1 MSICWYVYLAGG
13 TCNAYG
19 SVSGCLVGESC
30 ASPADCIRTAGEF
43 HGYQP
48 PPAKAVTSTP
58 HTRAQ
63 SWLGRLDRERMS
75 RLPLSDWL
83 KRRLCSCAC
92 VHLQVILFVFLALVL
107 MSAFVCCLWC
117 CFSVWDKRRMAAL
130 KARIDARRNA
140 ASGRSADGDDDRRQL
155 QLSSLPVSASFR
167 SGGGGASTSASSR
180 DVAVSS
186 SIPRAT
192 VTVTSVKKKR
202 EGTGGA
208 SELQESLLEGKSA
221 DDSSGDGDA
230 PAVGGG
236 RRYAVRLNDEGV
248 AEVALLSS
256 AATSSPTSSYLARA
270 AATPLPFPPP
280 LPPLSRTQSLVRNA
294 AKLGLVMSLLA
305 TAVML
310 IVACL
315 LFPHVPQYSLC
326 NKDIQWGSILTNL
339 KDFQVRV
346 DVDLHVAVWNSNRF
360 HVNIQQLG
368 ARILYGQDIV
378 GVGGVRDV
386 GFSAGMIN
394 DFILPVAFAPSVV
407 AATSMLRDHLRGQL
421 LLDVVFDIE
430 TSVLLDQ
437 LARPLL
443 RLNTSHVFE
452 DIDAEGPE
460 ERQYCKCKDP
470 NVNAMQPR
478 IGIRVQQQ
486 SQDVMRK
493 RVNLLAR
500 IAPSPDPS
508 AVQAMQLLG
517 PNIDLPPTAATPLAG
532 EPLAEEPGS
541 AELQTTTPAH
551 K

>member
-1 MSICWYVYLAGG
+1 
-13 TCNAYG
+13 
-19 SVSGCLVGESC
+19 
-30 ASPADCIRTAGEF
+30 
-43 HGYQP
+43 
-48 PPAKAVTSTP
+48 
-58 HTRAQ
+58 
-63 SWLGRLDRERMS
+63 
-75 RLPLSDWL
+75 
-83 KRRLCSCAC
+83 
-92 VHLQVILFVFLALVL
+92 

-140 ASGRSADGDDDRRQL
+140 GSSSRATADGDDRRQL

-167 SGGGGASTSASSR
+167 SGGGGGGGGASSSASSH
-180 DVAVSS
+180 DVSVSS

-202 EGTGGA
+202 EGGA
-208 SELQESLLEGKSA
+208 NELQESLLEGKTA

-230 PAVGGG
+230 PAAGGG

-248 AEVALLSS
+248 AEVALLPNAAASS
-256 AATSSPTSSYLARA
+256 LTSRYLARA

-305 TAVML
+305 TIVVL

-315 LFPHVPQYSLC
+315 LFPHIPQYSLC

-346 DVDLHVAVWNSNRF
+346 DVDLHVAVWNPNRF
-360 HVNIQQLG
+360 HVSIQQLG

-378 GVGGVRDV
+378 GTGGVRDV

-443 RLNTSHVFE
+443 RLNTSYVFE

-460 ERQYCKCKDP
+460 ERQYCRCKDP

-478 IGIRVQQQ
+478 IGARVQQQ
-486 SQDVMRK
+486 QQDVMRK
-493 RVNLLAR
+493 RVNLMAR
-500 IAPSPDPS
+500 IAPAEDPS
-508 AVQAMQLLG
+508 ATHTMQLIG
-517 PNIDLPPTAATPLAG
+517 PQVDLPSTPATPVA
-532 EPLAEEPGS
+532 AESPPEEAETP
-541 AELQTTTPAH
+541 ELQPTTEAH
-551 K
+551 A